1 MYNSFYKLARSPFE
15 MSPDPYFLYPTPRH
29 HEALAGL
36 YYGIMARKGF
46 MVLTG
51 EVGTG
56 KTLIVRCLLDLL
68 DKRRVGY
75 AYVFNTLLSSREFLR
90 YVADDLG
97 VSHQSLSK
105 SDLLLQLNRH
115 LIGRYR
121 QGLITLL
128 VVDEAQNLAVEV
140 LEEIRL
146 LTNLETPHGKL
157 LQIMLVG
164 QPELDLKLDSHELRQ
179 LKQRVA
185 LRFHLQPLTLEET
198 RAYIQRRLKL
208 AGGSAEL
215 FAPPVLDG
223 VFRYSRG
230 IPRLVNILCDN
241 ALLSAFSLGA
251 TQVLPDLVDEVAC
264 DLQLRNPDGNHPAL
278 PDTDQA
284 AAHGTEAGLTSDGA
298 VLPTVPATEPG
309 RNGEAATGAVP
320 ALNEGNE

>member
-15 MSPDPYFLYPTPRH
+15 MSPDPYFLYPTPKH

-36 YYGIMARKGF
+36 YYGIKARKGF

-56 KTLIVRCLLDLL
+56 KTLVVRCLLDLL

-75 AYVFNTLLSSREFLR
+75 AYVFNTRLSSREFLL
-90 YVADDLG
+90 YLADDLG
-97 VSHQSLSK
+97 IDHQSHSK
-105 SDLLLQLNRH
+105 SDLLIQLNRH
-115 LIGRYR
+115 LISRYR
-121 QGLITLL
+121 QGLITLA

-164 QPELDLKLDSHELRQ
+164 QPELDVKLESHELRQ

-198 RAYIQRRLKL
+198 HAYVRRRLKL
-208 AGGSAEL
+208 AGTNAEL
-215 FAPPVLDG
+215 FGPSALDN
-223 VFRYSRG
+223 VFSYSRG
-230 IPRLVNILCDN
+230 IPRLINTLCDN
-241 ALLSAFSLGA
+241 TLVSAFSLGVA
-251 TQVLPDLVDEVAC
+251 QVLPELVDEVAV
-264 DLQLRNPDGNHPAL
+264 DLQLHRDGGNSGGNHREPPEAL
-278 PDTDQA
+278 AEETETGPLDT
-284 AAHGTEAGLTSDGA
+284 
-298 VLPTVPATEPG
+298 TVDPSAPSE
-309 RNGEAATGAVP
+309 NGEALGRAVP
-320 ALNEGNE
+320 ALREGNE